1 MLTAIIAGLIHERT
15 GCRRACRRFRRQKRR
30 VPSAVPPPW
39 AAVHHHLGGDEQVAR
54 DDGFGNLDCGIP
66 RRSSRTRRISRTY
79 SAHTNICPTCGRW
92 AYARCGAIFAVDDV
106 GWKDRGKLGLNLYPK
121 QGQKENPST
130 NWSFPVRRV
139 DDLFSSEQLGLLH
152 LDVEFHELEVL
163 RGAEAVI
170 ARDQPV
176 ITTEVMVHSLR
187 NETVEGPL
195 RWLKARGYDS
205 FLIDEI
211 CGMRADF
218 RNLLHLPRTR
228 SFLGSSTLDLAVAAR
243 ALVAV
248 DGNTIRNYAFPCCE
262 PGGGCCPLSRGRPA
276 GSCCAHWRVHAWL
289 VEQAKA
295 GAIDLSLAFAT
306 PHSLDWKTTTR
317 RRGASRR
324 TRTSRLPAADAGARS
339 AARRLVER
347 ERQGPHAPARRRRLL
362 VLRGRV
368 REGGRLSSSRT

>member
-1 MLTAIIAGLIHERT
+1 MPTAVCARPRYETMLTAIIAGLIHERT
-15 GCRRACRRFRRQKRR
+15 MPAGSIVDSGAFRGEWACYYAKQDRNRTVYAIEPDEANIAHIRRAYEYLPNVRP
-30 VPSAVPPPW
+30 VHAALGANAV
-39 AAVHHHLGGDEQVAR
+39 A
-54 DDGFGNLDCGIP
+54 
-66 RRSSRTRRISRTY
+66 
-79 SAHTNICPTCGRW
+79 
-92 AYARCGAIFAVDDV
+92 DV

-139 DDLFSSEQLGLLH
+139 DDLFASEQLGLLH

-170 ARDQPV
+170 ARDQPI
-176 ITTEVMVHSLR
+176 ITTEVMVHSVR

-306 PHSLDWKTTTR
+306 RTTWYDQKAR
-317 RRGASRR
+317 RFAAHAHLQRMQAHDLRRADLLNASGRVH
-324 TRTSRLPAADAGARS
+324 TPGPGGFSYYEAGYEKEDAHVGVRLPS
-339 AARRLVER
+339 
-347 ERQGPHAPARRRRLL
+347 
-362 VLRGRV
+362 
-368 REGGRLSSSRT
+368 